1 MCFTY
6 ASVILVLLKTPAVM
20 VIAALEA
27 PLDPKH
33 DTSLTLAE
41 VPRHRQRK
49 SMFKK
54 TAST

>member
-1 MCFTY
+1 MCITY

-33 DTSLTLAE
+33 DTSLALAE